1 MNVLIV
7 DDEKTIRVTLGDAVE
22 AAGYSL
28 FSAESC
34 HEAERILSSE
44 RIDVV
49 VSDIRLPDGDGRRLL
64 DFVKN
69 RSPYTRIIFI
79 TGHAAIEDAV
89 KAMQDGAE
97 DYVAKPF
104 LNEDVVA
111 RISRVARIHQLEKEN
126 QELRSRRW
134 GISAIVG
141 DSPQIRKVL
150 ERIVTVSSGDYTVLI
165 TGESGT
171 GKEVVAHAI
180 HQESP
185 RAAHPFVPLSCA
197 AVPESLLEDEL
208 FGHEKGAFT
217 DAVSRR
223 AGAFERAHRG
233 VLFFDDIDDMPLS
246 VQVKLLR
253 VLEERT
259 FYRLGGREP
268 VSADVRLIA
277 ATKKNLAALVAEGRF
292 REDLFYRL
300 NVVSIDLPPL
310 RERRVDVPLL
320 IGEFLKRCDS
330 TGRSVPPTTMAALS
344 AYDWPGNVRELE
356 NAVRRAVALSP
367 AGAQLAPEAF
377 NPAFSAGAA
386 PETGKAGILAEI
398 PFKTLDEVIR
408 DAEKA
413 HIETALAA
421 AGGNRTRTAEI
432 LGISRKTLWEKM
444 LKHNISPEGAVERS
458 GL

>member
-1 MNVLIV
+1 
-7 DDEKTIRVTLGDAVE
+7 
-22 AAGYSL
+22 
-28 FSAESC
+28 
-34 HEAERILSSE
+34 
-44 RIDVV
+44 
-49 VSDIRLPDGDGRRLL
+49 
-64 DFVKN
+64 
-69 RSPYTRIIFI
+69 
-79 TGHAAIEDAV
+79 
-89 KAMQDGAE
+89 
-97 DYVAKPF
+97 
-104 LNEDVVA
+104 
-111 RISRVARIHQLEKEN
+111 
-126 QELRSRRW
+126 
-134 GISAIVG
+134 
-141 DSPQIRKVL
+141 
-150 ERIVTVSSGDYTVLI
+150 
-165 TGESGT
+165 
-171 GKEVVAHAI
+171 
-180 HQESP
+180 
-185 RAAHPFVPLSCA
+185 
-197 AVPESLLEDEL
+197 
-208 FGHEKGAFT
+208 
-217 DAVSRR
+217 
-223 AGAFERAHRG
+223 
-233 VLFFDDIDDMPLS
+233 
-246 VQVKLLR
+246 
-253 VLEERT
+253 
-259 FYRLGGREP
+259 
-268 VSADVRLIA
+268 VRLIA